1 MAKYTIIY
9 RRTIQTQKYHTSTIG
24 LSQEYDT
31 AEKPWDVAFYEVRN
45 WVNDWIEHERKDLK
59 VKG

>member
-1 MAKYTIIY
+1 MAKFTIIY

-31 AEKPWDVAFYEVRN
+31 ADTTWDKAFKQ
-45 WVNDWIEHERKDLK
+45 VNEMVDFWIDVERARLAD
-59 VKG
+59 KG

>member
-31 AEKPWDVAFYEVRN
+31 AETPWRAAFHEIRE
-45 WVNDWIEHERKDLK
+45 WVLDRIEEEKRELG